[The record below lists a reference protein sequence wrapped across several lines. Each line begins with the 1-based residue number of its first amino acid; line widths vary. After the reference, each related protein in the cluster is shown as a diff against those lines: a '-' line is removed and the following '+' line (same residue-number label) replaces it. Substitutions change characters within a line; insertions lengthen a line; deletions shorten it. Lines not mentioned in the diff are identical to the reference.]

1 MTDILQFSR
10 QNERD
15 LERILRRVK
24 GMMLGEVGCWTGKS
38 TSIIAMHAK
47 KTGAKVYA
55 IDWFRGSIGTET
67 EKAAKTTD
75 VYKAFMTNMKRL
87 NLDPYIVVLKG
98 DSVEMSKKL
107 PVDFFNFLFIDG
119 DHRYKSVKKDIE
131 AYLPKMRH
139 DGIIAG
145 HDFESFE
152 YEDKYI
158 NGDFFKGRHHG
169 LIKAVREA
177 FDGYIRRKG
186 NIWYVNLAEPKN
198 WITRLKVK
206 VENFLEP
213 EFSYIAKE
221 YDYKWGRDY

>member
-15 LERILRRVK
+15 LDRILRKVK

-55 IDWFRGSIGTET
+55 IDWFKGSIGTET
-67 EKAAKTTD
+67 EKVAKTTD
-75 VYKAFMTNMKRL
+75 VYKAFMTNMSRL
-87 NLDPYIVVLKG
+87 GLDPYIAVLKG
-98 DSVEMSKKL
+98 NSVEVAEKI
-107 PVDFFNFLFIDG
+107 PNEFFNFLFIDG

-131 AYLPKMRH
+131 AYLPKMRA
-139 DGIIAG
+139 DGIISG
-145 HDFESFE
+145 HDFESLDYNDEQTGTEF
-152 YEDKYI
+152 YQGK
-158 NGDFFKGRHHG
+158 HHG
-169 LIKAVREA
+169 LIKAVREK

-186 NIWYVNLAEPKN
+186 NIWYVNLAEPRN

-206 VENFLEP
+206 IENFLEP